1 MQLTILVPTISRN
14 AGGLFESVR
23 HLHQTIGRTCPTVIM
38 SLKDEY
44 TETDLHAW
52 DPLTVKTFPH
62 LGPLSVGF
70 SPKMGDAIRGL
81 NADLLH
87 VHGIWYGTSIASSSF
102 RRNTGKPNIVSPRG
116 MLDPWALTNSR
127 WKKRIAAVLFEDQ
140 HLHGATCI
148 HALCQ
153 SESDSIRAYGL
164 KNPIAIIPNGV
175 GLPERQGG
183 SRKSEIG
190 DRKSQAADAGVFR
203 EENQSQGTRYPLPA
217 TRNAPLRLLFLGRLH
232 PKKGLVQALKAWH
245 STLDAR
251 RSTPPWQFVI
261 AGWDQGGHEA
271 ELKRLATELGISWTD
286 IRDIE
291 PKVPISAFSSQLS
304 GFSLLFTGPAFGE
317 EKAALLRSAD
327 AFILPSLSE
336 GLPMSV
342 LEAWAYGL
350 PVLMTPECNLPD
362 GFAADAAVRIG
373 AEDAKKAES
382 GKLKA
387 ESCGNIEGG
396 LHALFEMSDADRVA
410 MGERGRSLVENRFT
424 WPKIA
429 AQMKE
434 VYEWVLGGGHPPDC
448 VQKGRA

>member
-1 MQLTILVPTISRN
+1 
-14 AGGLFESVR
+14 
-23 HLHQTIGRTCPTVIM
+23 
-38 SLKDEY
+38 
-44 TETDLHAW
+44 
-52 DPLTVKTFPH
+52 
-62 LGPLSVGF
+62 
-70 SPKMGDAIRGL
+70 
-81 NADLLH
+81 
-87 VHGIWYGTSIASSSF
+87 
-102 RRNTGKPNIVSPRG
+102 

-127 WKKRIAAVLFEDQ
+127 WKKRIAAVLFEDR
-140 HLHGATCI
+140 HLRGAACI

-153 SESDSIRAYGL
+153 SESESIRAYGL

-175 GLPERQGG
+175 VLPKANVECEMGNVECKPG
-183 SRKSEIG
+183 
-190 DRKSQAADAGVFR
+190 DAGVFK
-203 EENQSQGTRYPLPA
+203 EENHGTRYPLPA

-232 PKKGLVQALKAWH
+232 PKKGLVQALKSWAKIQNPK
-245 STLDAR
+245 SKIQNYP
-251 RSTPPWQFVI
+251 SWQFVI

-271 ELKRLATELGISWTD
+271 ELKRRCSDLNLPFADIPASDFLAENCKLPTENSN
-286 IRDIE
+286 
-291 PKVPISAFSSQLS
+291 VAFV
-304 GFSLLFTGPAFGE
+304 GPAFGE
-317 EKAALLRSAD
+317 EKDALLRSAD

-350 PVLMTPECNLPD
+350 PVLMTPECNLPE

-396 LHALFEMSDADRVA
+396 LQTLFEMSEADRVA
-410 MGERGRSLVENRFT
+410 MGERGRRLVEERFT

-434 VYEWVLGGGHPPDC
+434 VYEWVLGGGPKPDC
-448 VQKGRA
+448 VFGPVK